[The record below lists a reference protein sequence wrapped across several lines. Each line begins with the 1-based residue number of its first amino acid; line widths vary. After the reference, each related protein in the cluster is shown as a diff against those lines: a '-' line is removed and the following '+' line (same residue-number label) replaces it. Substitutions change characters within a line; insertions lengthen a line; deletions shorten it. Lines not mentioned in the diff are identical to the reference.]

1 MTPWETYLQNKKEKR
16 KEKRKEKEAA
26 NNKWERIW
34 FILRFDWEARWQY
47 SNELAIRFIPIK
59 FWGIRFKWENF
70 FLNPFHPYDLIINSP
85 YCLTYNSCN
94 VTLEYL
100 VLDQIVIP

>member
-34 FILRFDWEARWQY
+34 FILRFDWEARSQCF
-47 SNELAIRFIPIK
+47 NELAIRFIPIK
-59 FWGIRFKWENF
+59 FGGIKFKWENF
-70 FLNPFHPYDLIINSP
+70 S
-85 YCLTYNSCN
+85 
-94 VTLEYL
+94 
-100 VLDQIVIP
+100 

>member
-34 FILRFDWEARWQY
+34 FILGFDWEAM
-47 SNELAIRFIPIK
+47 
-59 FWGIRFKWENF
+59 
-70 FLNPFHPYDLIINSP
+70 
-85 YCLTYNSCN
+85 
-94 VTLEYL
+94 
-100 VLDQIVIP
+100 